1 MSKEIW
7 VCGEVLIDLI
17 PRGDKKVAI
26 VGGGPANTAKALA
39 VLGFDSYF
47 IDGISTDAYGQKAK
61 AELLYDGVNLKYA
74 HFTDKPTC
82 TADVS
87 LDAEGV
93 ASYVFTIDGS
103 ATFDFS
109 HDWLPDPLEI
119 KPAVLQIG
127 TLATIVEPAASILH
141 EWALKVAEVAPVVF
155 DPNIRS
161 SVMSD
166 RDKYQAAVAKWTA
179 ISAVIKVSED
189 DLAWLFPERDQLDV
203 AAQWLGEG
211 AALVIITKGSY
222 GLIGIT
228 AQGSVTVPGVKVE
241 VADTVGAG
249 DTVGAIVVEAI
260 VERGLASLHGEVLRE
275 VLTRAAKAA
284 SITCSRAGAN
294 PPTRAEI
301 EG

>member
-17 PRGDKKVAI
+17 PRGEKKIAI

-39 VLGFDSYF
+39 LLGFDSYF

-87 LDAEGV
+87 LDAAGV

-141 EWALKVAEVAPVVF
+141 EWALKVAKVAPIVF

-166 RDKYQAAVAKWTA
+166 RAKYRAAVARWTA

-189 DLAWLFPERDQLDV
+189 DLAWLFPERDQLEV

-211 AALVIITKGSY
+211 AKLVIITKGSY

-260 VERGLASLHGEVLRE
+260 VERGLDALHGEILRE

>member
-1 MSKEIW
+1 LSKEIW

-39 VLGFDSYF
+39 LLGFDSYF